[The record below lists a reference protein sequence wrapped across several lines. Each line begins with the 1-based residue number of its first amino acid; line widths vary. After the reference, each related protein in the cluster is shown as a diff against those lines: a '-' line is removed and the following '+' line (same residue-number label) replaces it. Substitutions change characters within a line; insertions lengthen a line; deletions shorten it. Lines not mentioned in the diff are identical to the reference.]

1 MTKVENKYGKAGDES
16 NLVYAKVPF
25 KLKLSWDAAVS
36 VDKVKCHKLVKTD
49 LENIFK
55 DILQVYGLDKIEKL
69 GINLFGGCYNYRN
82 MRGGTK
88 LSMHSWGIAIDLN
101 PENNLLRWGKDKAV
115 FAKPE
120 YKQLIDIFYKHG
132 WINLGVEKNYD
143 WMHFEK
149 KV

>member
-16 NLVYAKVPF
+16 NLTYAKVPF
-25 KLKLSWDAAVS
+25 KLKLSWDASVS
-36 VDKVKCHKLVKTD
+36 VDKIKCHKLVKSD

-55 DILQVYGLDKIEKL
+55 DILQVYGIDKIEKL